1 MKLAFNKIVPEP
13 IPQPLIASSK
23 IWGEEITW
31 AANDRILAQA
41 QSGKGKSTLLHL
53 IYGLRKDYSG
63 SWEIE
68 GVQGEDLSAEDW
80 LILRAKKISLLFQD
94 LRLFKKLS
102 ARDNLELLPEINPQA
117 PTVKEMCE
125 VLGIL
130 HLLDKPVETLS
141 LGQRQRF
148 ALVRCLRKPFCW
160 LLLDEPFSHL
170 DEDNAQAAAGLIE
183 AVLNQ
188 NDAGLVIT
196 SLTGSCPLSCN
207 RSINL

>member
-1 MKLAFNKIVPEP
+1 MKLAFNKSVPEP
-13 IPQPLIASSK
+13 IPQPRIASYK

-80 LILRAKKISLLFQD
+80 LILRAKKLSLLFQD

-102 ARDNLELLPEINPQA
+102 ARYNLELLPEINPQA
-117 PTVKEMCE
+117 PTVKSRENIASGMTY
-125 VLGIL
+125 
-130 HLLDKPVETLS
+130 P
-141 LGQRQRF
+141 
-148 ALVRCLRKPFCW
+148 RK
-160 LLLDEPFSHL
+160 
-170 DEDNAQAAAGLIE
+170 
-183 AVLNQ
+183 
-188 NDAGLVIT
+188 
-196 SLTGSCPLSCN
+196 SLTKKD
-207 RSINL
+207 

>member
-80 LILRAKKISLLFQD
+80 LILRAKKLSLLFQD

-102 ARDNLELLPEINPQA
+102 ARYNLELLPEINPQA
-117 PTVKEMCE
+117 PTVKSRENIASGMTY
-125 VLGIL
+125 
-130 HLLDKPVETLS
+130 P
-141 LGQRQRF
+141 
-148 ALVRCLRKPFCW
+148 RK
-160 LLLDEPFSHL
+160 
-170 DEDNAQAAAGLIE
+170 
-183 AVLNQ
+183 
-188 NDAGLVIT
+188 
-196 SLTGSCPLSCN
+196 SLTKKD
-207 RSINL
+207 

>member
-68 GVQGEDLSAEDW
+68 RDKE
-80 LILRAKKISLLFQD
+80 LRALAWKM
-94 LRLFKKLS
+94 
-102 ARDNLELLPEINPQA
+102 PEPQ
-117 PTVKEMCE
+117 E
-125 VLGIL
+125 
-130 HLLDKPVETLS
+130 S
-141 LGQRQRF
+141 
-148 ALVRCLRKPFCW
+148 W
-160 LLLDEPFSHL
+160 
-170 DEDNAQAAAGLIE
+170 
-183 AVLNQ
+183 
-188 NDAGLVIT
+188 
-196 SLTGSCPLSCN
+196 
-207 RSINL
+207 